1 MFRPLATPV
10 QGNHC
15 RLPVAGNVCRPS
27 FMEAYATIN
36 RLRLIPF
43 MTPLCTNLHLPIHR
57 CASATSA
64 STLKL
69 LSTATSTLN
78 LDEARPA
85 EESSVSVT
93 SQPPIRRNNR
103 RKKANDVVLD
113 AQLKENWLA
122 SISCPYP
129 QKINSDEGNLY
140 SELNGVANA
149 ASEWVIGI
157 DPDVSGAIALLKPDN
172 SVQVITG

>member
-1 MFRPLATPV
+1 
-10 QGNHC
+10 
-15 RLPVAGNVCRPS
+15 
-27 FMEAYATIN
+27 MEAYATIN
-36 RLRLIPF
+36 RLPLIPF
-43 MTPLCTNLHLPIHR
+43 MTPFCKNLRQPILR

-69 LSTATSTLN
+69 FSAAALSLN
-78 LDEARPA
+78 PAEAQPA

-93 SQPPIRRNNR
+93 CQPPIRRNNR
-103 RKKANDVVLD
+103 RKKANDVVLE

-129 QKINSDEGNLY
+129 QKINSNEGNLN

-157 DPDVSGAIALLKPDN
+157 DPDVSGAVALLKPDN
-172 SVQVITG
+172 SVQVICG